1 MKKSVLLLL
10 IVFCCIKVNSQVL
23 KGVVRDTE
31 KYPIPGAYIR
41 AHNVDEHTHTDNR
54 GLFTLENIE
63 VGDSITVVSMGS
75 KTKTVP
81 IVSLT
86 ENLEVILEVSTT
98 HLSEVY
104 ISPELN
110 ALNVFTNIDLKTY
123 PVQSSQDLLRK
134 VPGLFIGQHAGGG
147 KAEQMFLRGFDL
159 DHGTDINITVDGMPV
174 NMVSHAHGQG
184 YSDLHFLIPETV
196 NKIDFGK
203 GPYNADKG
211 NFATAGYVNFE
222 TKDYLDGS
230 LVQFERGQF
239 NTMRTLAMLD
249 LINKDQ
255 QSAYVAT
262 EYIKTDGPFESP
274 QNFDRI
280 NLFGKYTTFLNNNKD
295 KLSLTGSYF
304 TSKWDASGQIPQ
316 RAVDNGTINRF
327 GAIDDTEGGKTSRA
341 NLAIEFDKHISDSTY
356 VKNTFYY
363 SKYNFDLFSNFTF
376 FLNDSVN
383 GDQIHQFENRELFGG
398 QSEWNHKLKLLSKP
412 TDLKIG
418 VGLRNDRSNNNELSH
433 TKNREVTLDS
443 IQLGDINETNLF
455 SYANADIK
463 VNKWIINPGIRI
475 DYFQFNYNNN
485 LQAVYKTTS
494 VTKTTISPKFNLLFN
509 ATRELQFYLKT
520 GKGFHSNDTRVVTA
534 QTGKRILP
542 AAYGS
547 DLGLIW
553 KASSKVILNTAIWYL
568 FSEQEFIYVGD
579 EGVVEP
585 GGRTQRLG
593 ADLGIRYQATNW
605 LFLDLDVNYAH
616 ARSIDSPEG
625 ENYVPLAP
633 NFTSTGGFGVQ
644 NLKGFYGG
652 LRYRFINDRPA
663 NEDNSIVAEG
673 YFVVDMNAGY
683 QRKHFD
689 IGVAIQNILNTEWN
703 ETQFATE
710 SRLANETSSVEE
722 IHFTPGTPFFAKLIM
737 KYKF

>member
-75 KTKTVP
+75 KTKTVS

-86 ENLEVILEVSTT
+86 ENLEVILEASTT

-222 TKDYLDGS
+222 TKDYLDAS

-494 VTKTTISPKFNLLFN
+494 VTKTTISPKFNLLYN

-520 GKGFHSNDTRVVTA
+520 GKGFHSNDTRVVTS

-542 AAYGS
+542 SAYGS

-605 LFLDLDVNYAH
+605 LFFDVDVNYAN
-616 ARSIDSPEG
+616 ARSIDSPDG